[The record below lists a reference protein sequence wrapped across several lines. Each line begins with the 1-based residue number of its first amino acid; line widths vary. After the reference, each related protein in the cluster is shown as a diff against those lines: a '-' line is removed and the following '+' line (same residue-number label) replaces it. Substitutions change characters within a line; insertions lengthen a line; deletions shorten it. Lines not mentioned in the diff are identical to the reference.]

1 MLVAGL
7 LSAPALG
14 GAQTAHSSSLAPAQ
28 VESLV
33 LLGRVWGFVKYHHP
47 RVTSGGLDW
56 DAELRGVIPRVLSAP
71 TTGAARDTIDAWLA
85 RVGDPPPCT
94 RCATEPVDPPL
105 RADID
110 WIRDERALGAEL
122 SARLQRIH
130 FHRATAE
137 DQRYV
142 HNTRGAGNADFS
154 DESTYADDALPP
166 ADLRLLAVFRLWNAL
181 EYWFPYRHLMAAD
194 RVALL
199 HEFVPLVWAA
209 SDVASYRT
217 VVVRLAT
224 HARDTHVTVIPTT
237 GYPPPGE
244 LSIPVQV
251 RWVEGRF
258 VVGGYTREREGTE
271 SGLRPGDVLL
281 AVDGAP
287 VDSLARVWTPY
298 FAASNDAALHRKL
311 GAALTRGARAR
322 GAILVERDGRRMT
335 VDVDRVATTPGGP
348 PVRPW
353 HDRSGDTF
361 QRLTDDVAY
370 VKLSTI
376 AIGDVEGYVR
386 DAATAR
392 VLVID
397 IRGYPSAFV
406 VFALGNLLAEGSPEF
421 VKFTVGNMSNP
432 GSFRWTAP
440 GRLRGTGSFH
450 GRLVILVDEAT
461 QSAAE
466 YTAMAFRVAPGAIVV
481 GSTTAGADGNV
492 SILPLPGG
500 LRVMFTG
507 LGVYYPDGRPTQQ
520 IGIVPDLVVLPTIRG
535 LRDGRDEVL
544 EAGVSQ
550 ALGRPF
556 RIP

>member
-1 MLVAGL
+1 
-7 LSAPALG
+7 
-14 GAQTAHSSSLAPAQ
+14 
-28 VESLV
+28 
-33 LLGRVWGFVKYHHP
+33 
-47 RVTSGGLDW
+47 
-56 DAELRGVIPRVLSAP
+56 
-71 TTGAARDTIDAWLA
+71 
-85 RVGDPPPCT
+85 
-94 RCATEPVDPPL
+94 
-105 RADID
+105 
-110 WIRDERALGAEL
+110 
-122 SARLQRIH
+122 
-130 FHRATAE
+130 
-137 DQRYV
+137 
-142 HNTRGAGNADFS
+142 
-154 DESTYADDALPP
+154 
-166 ADLRLLAVFRLWNAL
+166 
-181 EYWFPYRHLMAAD
+181 
-194 RVALL
+194 
-199 HEFVPLVWAA
+199 
-209 SDVASYRT
+209 
-217 VVVRLAT
+217 
-224 HARDTHVTVIPTT
+224 
-237 GYPPPGE
+237 
-244 LSIPVQV
+244 
-251 RWVEGRF
+251 
-258 VVGGYTREREGTE
+258 
-271 SGLRPGDVLL
+271 
-281 AVDGAP
+281 
-287 VDSLARVWTPY
+287 VWTPY

-335 VDVDRVATTPGGP
+335 VDVDRVATTPGSP

-353 HDRSGDTF
+353 HDRPGDTF

-492 SILPLPGG
+492 SILPLPGA

>member
-14 GAQTAHSSSLAPAQ
+14 GAQTARSSSLAPAQ

-56 DAELRGVIPRVLSAP
+56 DAELRDVIPRVLAAP
-71 TTGAARDTIDAWLA
+71 ATVAARDTIDAWLA

-94 RCATEPVDPPL
+94 RCATDPVDPPL

-142 HNTRGAGNADFS
+142 HHTRGAGNADFS
-154 DESTYADDALPP
+154 DESPYSDVALPP
-166 ADLRLLAVFRLWNAL
+166 SDLRLLAVYRLWNAL

-199 HEFVPLVWAA
+199 REFVPLVWAA

-217 VVVRLAT
+217 VVVLLAT
-224 HARDTHVTVIPTT
+224 HARDTHVTVIPAT

-258 VVGGYTREREGTE
+258 VVGGYSREREGAE
-271 SGLRPGDVLL
+271 SGLRPGDVLV

-287 VDSLARVWTPY
+287 VDSLARAWTPY

-311 GAALTRGARAR
+311 GAALTRGTGPR
-322 GAILVERDGRRMT
+322 GTILVERDGRRMT
-335 VDVDRVATTPGGP
+335 VDVDRVATTPGRP
-348 PVRPW
+348 PARPW
-353 HDRSGDTF
+353 HDRPGDTF
-361 QRLTDDVAY
+361 QWLADDVAY
-370 VKLSTI
+370 LKISTV
-376 AIGDVEGYVR
+376 ATADVDGYVR
-386 DAATAR
+386 DAARAR

-492 SILPLPGG
+492 SILPLPGA